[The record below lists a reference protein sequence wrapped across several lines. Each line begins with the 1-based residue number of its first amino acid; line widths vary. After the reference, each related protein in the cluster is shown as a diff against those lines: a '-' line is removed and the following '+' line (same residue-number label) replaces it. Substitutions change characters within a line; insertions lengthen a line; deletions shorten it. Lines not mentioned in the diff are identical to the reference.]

1 MKKTFAFTQDMT
13 SDIPLWVQLR
23 QRIVQLIASGYFK
36 PGDQLPTV
44 RGLASDL
51 AINYNT
57 VNKAYMSLVTDGY
70 LQSTV
75 GRGVFVC
82 ENPIAETGDAARE
95 VELLLDDFI
104 STCRERGF
112 SLTDIQFAVSHKIL
126 ELKRSDRGDAGER
139 PGVTIEGHFADTESA
154 SAKASS

>member
-1 MKKTFAFTQDMT
+1 MKKNFAFTQDT
-13 SDIPLWVQLR
+13 ISEIPLWVQLR
-23 QRIVQLIASGYFK
+23 QRIVQLIATGYYK

-82 ENPIAETGDAARE
+82 ESPIAETGDASRE

-126 ELKRSDRGDAGER
+126 ELKRSDRGDAGEG
-139 PGVTIEGHFADTESA
+139 PGITIEGNFANVDGA
-154 SAKASS
+154 AAKASS